1 MIVVGVFLVARLGRV
16 KVRQFVGTFLKWNGS
31 CRSSAECH
39 RLQRGHVHRCC
50 SNTLNGN
57 DSLDTLRTF
66 GLSIVVDLI
75 CRTIVLTSEVEIV
88 VAIVLVAAGR
98 VRRGVGRNLDIVVD
112 KFPER
117 FESPNFWSN
126 VGLTICRCFTARK
139 CGNCCRRGSNCH
151 LRVFFKRVFHK
162 ESQKKVSS
170 KRTLARRCRQ
180 FQTKLKFLW
189 LNFAVD
195 GDSISVWWLSVFGE
209 KKVSTIFNKNKR
221 EEKKYSIRFWCS
233 FFALTSFLSRFV
245 LWCHPQ
251 ISGQNNEDKHKH
263 ALWMNLR
270 HEKCVRLES
279 TFYAISEV
287 FSKSC
292 CWYETIW

>member
-1 MIVVGVFLVARLGRV
+1 MRRRNLDRQRRRLVARISCDGDGLRGFVRQGRRGSFSSLETFFVGCRGVDLFLFARWASSCQVVNRCRCFSVKGQPFVEVFVVVPARQAPVVVGKVDDQFFFSCRTFSVIAQMIVVGVFLVARLGRV

-117 FESPNFWSN
+117 FESPNF
-126 VGLTICRCFTARK
+126 
-139 CGNCCRRGSNCH
+139 
-151 LRVFFKRVFHK
+151 
-162 ESQKKVSS
+162 
-170 KRTLARRCRQ
+170 
-180 FQTKLKFLW
+180 
-189 LNFAVD
+189 
-195 GDSISVWWLSVFGE
+195 
-209 KKVSTIFNKNKR
+209 
-221 EEKKYSIRFWCS
+221 
-233 FFALTSFLSRFV
+233 
-245 LWCHPQ
+245 
-251 ISGQNNEDKHKH
+251 
-263 ALWMNLR
+263 
-270 HEKCVRLES
+270 
-279 TFYAISEV
+279 
-287 FSKSC
+287 
-292 CWYETIW
+292 